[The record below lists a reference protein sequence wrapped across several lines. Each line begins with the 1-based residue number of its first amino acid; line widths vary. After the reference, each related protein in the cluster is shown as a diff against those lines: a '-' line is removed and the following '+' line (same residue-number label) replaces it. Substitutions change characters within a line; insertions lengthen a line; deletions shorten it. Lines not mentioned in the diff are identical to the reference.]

1 MNTRGD
7 TWPAVAVG
15 GGHGTAKTLMGLRT
29 LTSAVTAVVTVADDG
44 GSSGRLRREMD
55 VLPPGDLRMALVA
68 LAERPELAELLQF
81 RFSRGDL
88 RGHSLGNLIIVALQ
102 ELLDGDL
109 LAALE
114 RVGTALGL
122 AGRVLPCTT
131 DEVHLRAR
139 TFDGEVAG
147 QTNVANALRIEQV
160 WLEPKTPTPTPAV
173 LEAITDARLIV
184 IGPGSLYTS
193 ILPNLLIPSIAT
205 TIARSAATVVYVAN
219 LREQL
224 GETQGMSFTAHLDA
238 VLQHA
243 PELRIDVLLAHEGPP
258 AAGSLPALTVESSLA
273 HPHIG
278 RVVLANLLGTDTDS
292 HDPTALAEAFK
303 RILAGA

>member
-1 MNTRGD
+1 MSTSSE
-7 TWPAVAVG
+7 TWPAVAIG
-15 GGHGTAKTLMGLRT
+15 GGHGTAKTLMALRS

-88 RGHSLGNLIIVALQ
+88 SGHSLGNLIIVALQ
-102 ELLDGDL
+102 ELLEGDL

-139 TFDGEVAG
+139 TVDGEVSG
-147 QTNVANALRIEQV
+147 QTNVAKAVRIEQV

-173 LEAITDARLIV
+173 LDAIRGARLIV
-184 IGPGSLYTS
+184 VGPGSLYTS

-205 TIARSAATVVYVAN
+205 TITQSAATVVYVAN
-219 LREQL
+219 LREQR
-224 GETQGMSFTAHLDA
+224 GETQGMTFTAHLDA

-243 PELRIDVLLAHEGPP
+243 PALRIDVLLAHTGAPVS
-258 AAGSLPALTVESSLA
+258 GSLPALAINPTLT
-273 HPHIG
+273 HPQIG
-278 RVVLANLLGTDTDS
+278 QVIGANLIGQDPDS
-292 HDPTALAEAFK
+292 HDPAALAQAFK
-303 RILAGA
+303 NILAGG

>member
-1 MNTRGD
+1 MSTSSE
-7 TWPAVAVG
+7 TWPAVAIG
-15 GGHGTAKTLMGLRT
+15 GGHGTAKTLMALRS

-88 RGHSLGNLIIVALQ
+88 SGHSLGNLIIVALQ

-131 DEVHLRAR
+131 DEVNLHAR
-139 TFDGEVAG
+139 TVEGEVSG

-160 WLEPKTPTPTPAV
+160 WLEPLTPTPTPAV
-173 LEAITDARLIV
+173 LDAIMGARLIV

-219 LREQL
+219 LREQR
-224 GETQGMSFTAHLDA
+224 GETQGMSMRAHLDA

-243 PELRIDVLLAHEGPP
+243 PELRIDVLLGHTGPP
-258 AAGSLPALTVESSLA
+258 ATGLLPALAVEPLFT

-278 RVVLANLLGTDTDS
+278 RVVLADILGTDTDS
-292 HDPTALAEAFK
+292 HDPAALAEAFK
-303 RILAGA
+303 RILAGT